1 MSLPTPE
8 VVSSSA
14 FVVSVKSVSDA
25 GAKFVYPVT
34 AIAVV
39 KENH

>member
-14 FVVSVKSVSDA
+14 FVVSVKSVADV
-25 GAKFVYPVT
+25 GAKFRYPVT
-34 AIAVV
+34 ANAVA